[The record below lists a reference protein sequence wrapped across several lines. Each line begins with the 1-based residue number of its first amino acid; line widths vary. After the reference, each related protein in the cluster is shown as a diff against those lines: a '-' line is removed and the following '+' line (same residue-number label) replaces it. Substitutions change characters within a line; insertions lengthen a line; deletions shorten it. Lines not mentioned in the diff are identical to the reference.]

1 MMNAAP
7 TALPLPARGG
17 WGQSPWFKTLRRL
30 FARKVVLASAV
41 VLLLIAATAL
51 LYPLLTDSD
60 PNGMNISMRLHA
72 PSWAHW
78 AGNDELG
85 RDVMARIIYGARY
98 SLMIG
103 FFTALGAVVLGTLL
117 GMLAGYFRRLDAP
130 LMRLVDAMMAFPD
143 ILLGIALV
151 SILGAS
157 LWNVILAL
165 TIVYTPRVA
174 RVVRASTLVLREL
187 LFVDAAKALG
197 VRTPLILWRHI
208 LPNLLSPVLVQV
220 TFIFAYAILAEAGL
234 SFLGVGVPPDIPTW
248 GTMIAGSLEYADKA
262 FWTILTP
269 GVAIV
274 LTALS
279 LQLLGDGVRDLLDPK
294 LKNKS

>member
-1 MMNAAP
+1 MNASP
-7 TALPLPARGG
+7 TALPLPARAG
-17 WGQSPWFKTLRRL
+17 WAQSPWFKTLRRL
-30 FARKVVLASAV
+30 FARKVVLLSAV

-60 PNGMNISMRLHA
+60 PNDMNISMRLHA

-103 FFTALGAVVLGTLL
+103 LFTALGAVVLGTLL